1 MKIYTMLSQSHR
13 ILFDNYFYKSLVKYE
28 PNVELII
35 IEAEQLCSSGSFYD
49 KGWKESM
56 KIKID
61 AYVKACQD
69 NMGSYFIWSDVDIE
83 FYSPFVDSC
92 LEELEDRDMAFQYSK
107 NDYCAGFFICR
118 CNEKTLAFFKHIQAK
133 YDDYGCDQRAIN
145 ENINMIDAKTFSNKF
160 WSVVYIFDFWEGQD
174 FNLNHNII
182 MAHATYTIGIQNKIL
197 LLNKVRDKIKNK
209 GKIMN
214 LSIKRAL
221 YGSAQDVTEKLFSQV
236 ASQPDPI
243 TINSQTM
250 GCDPAPGVDK
260 YLYLYDQSESIYK
273 TVRERDTISKDTLDN
288 HMDKINNHR
297 AEGYIWDKSKQ

>member
-49 KGWKESM
+49 QGWKESM

-145 ENINMIDAKTFSNKF
+145 
-160 WSVVYIFDFWEGQD
+160 
-174 FNLNHNII
+174 
-182 MAHATYTIGIQNKIL
+182 
-197 LLNKVRDKIKNK
+197 
-209 GKIMN
+209 
-214 LSIKRAL
+214 
-221 YGSAQDVTEKLFSQV
+221 
-236 ASQPDPI
+236 
-243 TINSQTM
+243 
-250 GCDPAPGVDK
+250 
-260 YLYLYDQSESIYK
+260 
-273 TVRERDTISKDTLDN
+273 
-288 HMDKINNHR
+288 
-297 AEGYIWDKSKQ
+297 